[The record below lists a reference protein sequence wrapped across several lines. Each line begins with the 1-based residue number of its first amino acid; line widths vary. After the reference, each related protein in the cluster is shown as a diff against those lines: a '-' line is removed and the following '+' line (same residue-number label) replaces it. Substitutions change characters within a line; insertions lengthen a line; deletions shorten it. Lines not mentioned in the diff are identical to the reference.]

1 MIGAVT
7 SANLSKLNYR
17 SGNSANVMENSTRK
31 MIFAGNAEESARL
44 GGDAGAF
51 LSRTRM
57 GAETRNK
64 STLARSMQ
72 NAVSYAQTQEA
83 GMRKLE
89 SMYHRM
95 TQLASLAADPF
106 LDDGLR
112 TQLNSE
118 FQSLKQDSFDM
129 RNETYMGNFLYDDMA
144 AKYFPEINFGKGF
157 TDKISSGQDSEVEV
171 GVLTPTHSGWKAS
184 NSKYYQLEKEVHFNS
199 GKFVLEVNGGGSGE
213 RYMLLQGNEVI
224 FDTAG
229 GNSTDMK
236 WSTEG
241 TAYTY
246 DFDRFEIEYAPGKD
260 TTFKF
265 VPLTPGNSIWVAGSD
280 QTIGPTEA
288 GPDQILET
296 SDDGTSDDPVDR
308 GVKGTFDSGLD
319 DWPKDKHGNPSNE
332 TVWWEN
338 DSMYDNKSRYI
349 SQLGLGSSDGDESTP
364 WNDGDDRTNYVFS
377 GTEGEVQTNPANALT
392 TKLTLRVE
400 ADTIFQI
407 NATYTPLEEATNNK
421 TVESGSENN
430 VVLDAVGIGIT
441 LIDSSIDSVANAQ
454 SSLDFLQKEIESVAE
469 QLGTIGA
476 NLSELEVA
484 TQRLQNQVYLS
495 EKGLSRVGQDALIEE
510 STRFAK
516 QNIKSQAATAL
527 LSQAFSISEKVL
539 NVIL

>member
-7 SANLSKLNYR
+7 TANLSKLNYR
-17 SGNSANVMENSTRK
+17 SGNSADAMENSTRK

-51 LSRTRM
+51 LSRTRI

-83 GMRKLE
+83 GMRKLQ
-89 SMYHRM
+89 SIYNRM

-106 LDDGLR
+106 VDEGVR
-112 TQLNSE
+112 IQLNAE

-129 RNETYMGNFLYDDMA
+129 RKETFMGNFLYDDMA
-144 AKYFPEINFGKGF
+144 AKYFPVVDFGQAF
-157 TDKISSGQDSEVEV
+157 TDKAVDGQDGLERKN
-171 GVLTPTHSGWKAS
+171 LANPPSGWTGTPE
-184 NSKYYQLEKEVHFNS
+184 YYQLEKEVYFNS
-199 GKFVLEVNGGGSGE
+199 GKFVLDINGGGTGE
-213 RYMLLQGNEVI
+213 RYILKQGSQII

-229 GNSTDMK
+229 GPDSSDSGNKYDMQ
-236 WSTEG
+236 WATG
-241 TAYTY
+241 GNAYTQ
-246 DFDRFEIEYAPGKD
+246 DFDRFEIEYAPGQA

-265 VPLTPGNSIWVAGSD
+265 VPLTPGNNIYV
-280 QTIGPTEA
+280 A
-288 GPDQILET
+288 GPDET
-296 SDDGTSDDPVDR
+296 VGTADDPKKSD
-308 GVKGTFDSGLD
+308 GAGN
-319 DWPKDKHGNPSNE
+319 WPKNKNGSPTTE
-332 TVWWEN
+332 TVWWE
-338 DSMYDNKSRYI
+338 DDTTYDNKDQYI
-349 SQLGLGSSDGDESTP
+349 KQLGLGSSDGDESQP
-364 WNDGDDRTNYVFS
+364 WNLGDDRTNYLFS
-377 GTEGEVQTNPANALT
+377 GDVGELKTFAANGQS

-400 ADTIFQI
+400 ANTIFQI

-421 TVESGSENN
+421 SIEGGSANE

-441 LIDSSIDSVANAQ
+441 LIDSSIDTADNAR
-454 SSLDFLQKEIESVAE
+454 SSLEFLQKEIESVAE

-484 TQRLQNQVYLS
+484 TERLQNQVYLS

-527 LSQAFSISEKVL
+527 LAQAFSISEKVL